1 MGGDASD
8 GDHPPVSV
16 ELNAHGGDPKS
27 SEFAHAD
34 NSDATRGSELL
45 SLLLKKPSAAP
56 LERSSKAARSKTPPV
71 QPTVSKQ
78 ETSRPLTPPARFS
91 RHAPG
96 SRDSSSPSHAA
107 REGTARRNEI
117 KSTNG
122 ARRDRPV
129 QRSSLPPHTRG
140 LNGTGRKV
148 EQEEG
153 EHAKASE
160 QTVKTLN
167 ELGLELKEG
176 TGSEPQQVRFNWGFR
191 VCRVCMLV
199 ASALACCIH
208 CSISRLRLFQKL
220 ETIYCVRTAEASN
233 QSQMSPAGF
242 LVGKGSAAISIRN

>member
-16 ELNAHGGDPKS
+16 ELNAHGGDSKS
-27 SEFAHAD
+27 SEFAHA
-34 NSDATRGSELL
+34 NNLDATRGSELL

-56 LERSSKAARSKTPPV
+56 LERSSKAERSKTPPV

-91 RHAPG
+91 KHAPG

-191 VCRVCMLV
+191 VCRVRGCRICFSMLYTLLNKL
-199 ASALACCIH
+199 SALVSQTGNYI
-208 CSISRLRLFQKL
+208 LREDRRSKQS
-220 ETIYCVRTAEASN
+220 VSN
-233 QSQMSPAGF
+233 KSCRFSD
-242 LVGKGSAAISIRN
+242 GKRFSSLLN